1 MPTVVFCATE
11 SMTLRERRWAPWM
24 IVAASVVTTW
34 SCEQEKEGVHWAYT
48 GEAGPAHWG
57 ALSPEFKTCA
67 AGQMQSPIDIA
78 NPAAAEL
85 GPVQLQYGGATTSMV
100 NNGHAIQLNVEQG
113 NWLQAG
119 GKRANLAQ
127 IHLHSP
133 SEHRIGG
140 EHFPLEAH
148 FVHAGEDGGLTVLGV
163 LFRTGEADAALA
175 TIVSGLAGGASVAT
189 PVTIKL
195 ADFGPRSGAPGYFRY
210 QGSLTTP
217 PCTEGVVWYVSNEV
231 KSASS
236 DQIAALVR
244 LTGENARPTQPL
256 HGRQVLQSPRW

>member
-1 MPTVVFCATE
+1 MA
-11 SMTLRERRWAPWM
+11 LRERRWAPWM
-24 IVAASVVTTW
+24 VVAASAVTAW
-34 SCEQEKEGVHWAYT
+34 SCGQNKQGVHWAYT

-57 ALSPEFKTCA
+57 ALSPEFGACG
-67 AGQMQSPIDIA
+67 AGQMQSPIDIVG
-78 NPAAAEL
+78 PATAQL
-85 GPVQLQYGGATTSMV
+85 DPVQLQYGGAATSMV

-119 GKRANLAQ
+119 GKRSYLAQ

-140 EHFPLEAH
+140 EQFPLEAY
-148 FVHAGEDGGLTVLGV
+148 FVHASEDGNLTVLGV

-175 TIVSGLAGGASVAT
+175 TMVKGLAGGASSAT
-189 PVTIKL
+189 AVNIKL
-195 ADFGPRSGAPGYFRY
+195 ADFGPKSGATGYFRY

-217 PCTEGVVWYVSNEV
+217 PCTEGVVWYLSQEV
-231 KSASS
+231 QSVSS
-236 DQIAALVR
+236 DQVAALVR

-256 HGRQVLQSPRW
+256 RGRQVLQSPQ